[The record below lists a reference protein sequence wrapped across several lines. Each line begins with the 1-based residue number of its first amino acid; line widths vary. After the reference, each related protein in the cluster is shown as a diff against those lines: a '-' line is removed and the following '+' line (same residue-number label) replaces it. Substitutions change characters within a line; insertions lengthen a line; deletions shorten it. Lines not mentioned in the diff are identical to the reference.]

1 MDEMFKENV
10 DSLAEEIRA
19 QARELRVDTLLSFLY
34 TSEIV
39 DKYMDIEIGE
49 EQPITRAGFIVLHH
63 LILNNA
69 TMIPTDIS
77 TKTLRSKHAVTK
89 VIDTLEKQGFV
100 KRTASESG
108 GDRRIRRVTITR
120 KGLNLVKK
128 ATTGSRERMSQV
140 IFRSLNKDQV
150 KEFNRVL
157 KLLRKDTLELI
168 DKSNQSK

>member
-1 MDEMFKENV
+1 MDDIFKENV
-10 DSLAEEIRA
+10 DSLAEEIRS

-34 TSEIV
+34 TSEII
-39 DKYMDIEIGE
+39 DKYLDLEIGD
-49 EQPITRAGFIVLHH
+49 QPITRAGFIVLHH

-77 TKTLRSKHAVTK
+77 TKTFRSKHAVTK

-108 GDRRIRRVTITR
+108 ADRRIRRVAITR

-140 IFRSLNKDQV
+140 IFRSLDKTQV
-150 KEFNRVL
+150 EEFNRVL
-157 KLLRKDTLELI
+157 KQLRKDTLDLI
-168 DKSNQSK
+168 DKSTQSK

>member
-39 DKYMDIEIGE
+39 DKYLDLEIG

-128 ATTGSRERMSQV
+128 ATTGSRERMSQL
-140 IFRSLNKDQV
+140 IFRSLNKDQI
-150 KEFNRVL
+150 KEFNRIL

-168 DKSNQSK
+168 DKSTKSK